1 MSGRE
6 SMTNFL
12 VFAGSFLVTSA
23 LLGQAAAHA
32 NERYKTE
39 EGRSAVAQ
47 TLVAEGRE
55 KEQRPKELLN
65 EIGIKANMVIAD
77 VGTGAGFMLPYM
89 SDMVGPKGKV
99 YAEDIFPDF
108 LAKAKKNA
116 ADHKL
121 TNVEFVAGT
130 ERDPKLPANTFDR
143 ILIMDAYHH
152 FDYPKE
158 MLAVVTK
165 ALKPNGQLAI
175 VEYHKARFAGGD
187 EKHVRFESDE
197 LVKEIEGY
205 GFSKVSQKDFI
216 PKIQYIT
223 LFKKK

>member
-1 MSGRE
+1 MKP
-6 SMTNFL
+6 L
-12 VFAGSFLVTSA
+12 LLIFASVAASSIPAF
-23 LLGQAAAHA
+23 GQAAAHA
-32 NERYKTE
+32 NERYKTQ
-39 EGRSAVAQ
+39 EGRTAVAQ

-55 KEQRPKELLN
+55 KEQRPRELLT
-65 EIGIKANMVIAD
+65 EIGVGTGMVIAD

-89 SDMVGPKGKV
+89 SEMVGPKGKV

-121 TNVEFVAGT
+121 ANVEFIGGT
-130 ERDPKLPANTFDR
+130 DHDPKLPANTFDR

-158 MLAVVTK
+158 MLAVVSK
-165 ALKPNGQLAI
+165 ALKANGTLAI
-175 VEYHKARFAGGD
+175 VEYHKERFANQKGGD
-187 EKHVRFESDE
+187 PNHVRFDAAG

-205 GFSKVSQKDFI
+205 GFTQVSQKDFI
-216 PKIQYIT
+216 PKMQYIT

>member
-1 MSGRE
+1 MKPLLLLALAAPLS
-6 SMTNFL
+6 L
-12 VFAGSFLVTSA
+12 PVF
-23 LLGQAAAHA
+23 GQAAAHA

-55 KEQRPKELLN
+55 KEQRPLELLKEL
-65 EIGIKANMVIAD
+65 GVTAGMSIAD

-89 SDMVGPKGKV
+89 SEMVGPKGKV

-121 TNVEFVAGT
+121 TNVEFIAGT
-130 ERDPKLPANTFDR
+130 DRDAKLPANTFDR
-143 ILIMDAYHH
+143 VLILDAFHH

-158 MLAVVTK
+158 MLAGISK
-165 ALKPNGQLAI
+165 ALKPGGQLAI
-175 VEYHKARFAGGD
+175 VEYHKARFANQKGGD
-187 EKHVRFESDE
+187 PNHVRFEAAD
-197 LVKEIEGY
+197 LAKEVEGY
-205 GFSKVSQKDFI
+205 GFTMVSQKDFN

>member
-1 MSGRE
+1 MKHLSIIALAAA
-6 SMTNFL
+6 TAIP
-12 VFAGSFLVTSA
+12 VFA
-23 LLGQAAAHA
+23 QAAAHA

-39 EGRSAVAQ
+39 EGRNAVAQ

-55 KEQRPKELLN
+55 KEQRPRELLT
-65 EIGIKANMVIAD
+65 EMGVTTGMTIAD

-89 SDMVGPKGKV
+89 SEMVGAKGKV

-108 LAKAKKNA
+108 LAKAKQNA

-121 TNVEFVAGT
+121 ANVEFIAGT
-130 ERDPKLPANTFDR
+130 ERDPKLPSNKFDR

-158 MLAVVTK
+158 MMAVISK
-165 ALKPNGQLAI
+165 ALKSNGQLAI
-175 VEYHKARFAGGD
+175 VEYHKARFANQPGGD
-187 EKHVRFESDE
+187 PNHVRFDAAG
-197 LVKEIEGY
+197 LVKEIEGF
-205 GFSKVSQKDFI
+205 GFTEVSQKDFI
-216 PKIQYIT
+216 PKMQYIT